1 MRKVVAALLMAIVL
15 GCGLAATP
23 AEARRGFWPGFAV
36 GTGTGLIV
44 SPILVPR

>member
-1 MRKVVAALLMAIVL
+1 MRKGMAAHLMAIVL

-23 AEARRGFWPGFAV
+23 AEGRRGFWLGFAV
-36 GTGTGLIV
+36 GTATGLIV